1 MVVENSHFQVAKY
14 LTVQLD
20 VSDQDEFYVVSFLRL
35 SPDVVSVINTPEII
49 KSQMQIENCLVKSK
63 NYNPSIAETV
73 VSNNPI
79 VSSSVPPPA

>member
-35 SPDVVSVINTPEII
+35 SPDVVSVINTPE
-49 KSQMQIENCLVKSK
+49 KKLSQMHFNKQLVKSK
-63 NYNPSIAETV
+63 N
-73 VSNNPI
+73 
-79 VSSSVPPPA
+79 

>member
-1 MVVENSHFQVAKY
+1 MRDLKFGPPVFVTSISEKLRTDLLLQGVRQKTDARTRLAGHIADEKFY
-14 LTVQLD
+14 
-20 VSDQDEFYVVSFLRL
+20 SD
-35 SPDVVSVINTPEII
+35 
-49 KSQMQIENCLVKSK
+49 LVKSK